1 MDNNPSQHP
10 PRTLVL
16 IGFMGSGKSTIGRM
30 LHEQLGYR
38 LIDTDLLIEERQGM
52 SVSDI
57 FAQHGEPAFRDMET
71 VLLRELIQDDPA
83 NRIISTGGGI
93 ILREENRKLLRRLG
107 FVAWLKAPFSEIL
120 ERTSR
125 NDDRPLLQTRNPESA
140 IKTMMSEREPLYD
153 EAAHLKLNTGE
164 LNIGESCT
172 GIIECASYHFAQQ
185 NQ

>member
-83 NRIISTGGGI
+83 NRIISTLSLI
-93 ILREENRKLLRRLG
+93 HI
-107 FVAWLKAPFSEIL
+107 
-120 ERTSR
+120 
-125 NDDRPLLQTRNPESA
+125 
-140 IKTMMSEREPLYD
+140 
-153 EAAHLKLNTGE
+153 
-164 LNIGESCT
+164 
-172 GIIECASYHFAQQ
+172 
-185 NQ
+185 